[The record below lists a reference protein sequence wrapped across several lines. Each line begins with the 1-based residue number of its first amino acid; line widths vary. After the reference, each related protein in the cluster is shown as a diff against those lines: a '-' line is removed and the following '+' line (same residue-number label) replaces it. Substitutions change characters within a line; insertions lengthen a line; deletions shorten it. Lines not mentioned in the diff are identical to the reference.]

1 MEQITQKEPVK
12 LKTHYKVEAYDRWG
26 KLRWEDGFDNL
37 VVIVGLNDALDKH
50 FKASAYTSAW
60 YVGLASGTPTFALA
74 DNMITHPG
82 WAEVLDYSEANRQ
95 TLNLGSIV
103 SGSVDNSASKAVYSI
118 SGTITVGGAFL
129 TTYQTK
135 GVTSGTLYGGGA
147 FAGGNRQV
155 FAGDTLNVTLTLTAS
170 N

>member
-1 MEQITQKEPVK
+1 MKQIAQKEPLK
-12 LKTHYKVEAYDRWG
+12 LKTHYQLEAYDRWG
-26 KLRWEDGFDNL
+26 KLRWEEAFDNL
-37 VVIVGLNDALDKH
+37 VVLVGLNDALDKH

-60 YVGLASGTPTFALA
+60 YVGLASGTPTFALLDTMA
-74 DNMITHPG
+74 AHAG
-82 WAEVLDYSEANRQ
+82 WAEIHSYTEANRQ
-95 TLNLGSIV
+95 TLTLGAIL
-103 SGSVDNSASKAVYSI
+103 SGSVDNSASKAVFTI

-135 GVTSGTLYGGGA
+135 NVTSGTLYGGGA
-147 FAGGNRQV
+147 FSGGDRQV

>member
-1 MEQITQKEPVK
+1 MENLALGNQK
-12 LKTHYKVEAYDRWG
+12 LKTHYAFECYDRWG
-26 KLRWEDGFDNL
+26 NLRWTDGFDNL
-37 VVIVGLNDALDKH
+37 VVIAGLNDALDKH

-60 YVGLASGTPTFALA
+60 YVGLASGTPTFALI
-74 DNMITHPG
+74 DNMASHPG
-82 WAEVLDYSEANRQ
+82 WAEVHDYTEANRQ
-95 TLNLGSIV
+95 TLQLGSIV
-103 SGSVDNSASKAVYSI
+103 SGSVDNSANKAVFTI

-135 GVTSGTLYGGGA
+135 NVTSGTLYGGGA
-147 FAGGNRQV
+147 FSGGNRQV

>member
-1 MEQITQKEPVK
+1 MEQKVK
-12 LKTHYKVEAYDRWG
+12 LKTNYKFECYDRWG
-26 KLRWEDGFDNL
+26 NLKWRDGFDNL
-37 VVIVGLNDALDKH
+37 VVIAGLNDALDKH

-60 YVGLASGTPTFALA
+60 YVGLASGSPTFALVDSMA
-74 DNMITHPG
+74 AHAG
-82 WAEVLDYSEANRQ
+82 WAEVVDYTEANRQ
-95 TLNLGSIV
+95 TLTLGSIV
-103 SGSVDNSASKAVYSI
+103 SGSVDNSASKAVYTI

-135 GVTSGTLYGGGA
+135 GITSGTLYGGGA
-147 FAGGNRQV
+147 FSGGNRQV